1 MKSGEWER
9 YSPLAG
15 VGAEIASGW
24 WGFVRGLEE
33 QVGECAKQGD
43 RQSNSDD
50 AATS

>member
-9 YSPLAG
+9 YSPLLDG
-15 VGAEIASGW
+15 MVFASG

>member
-1 MKSGEWER
+1 
-9 YSPLAG
+9 
-15 VGAEIASGW
+15 VIGAIFTALDGMVFASGW
-24 WGFVRGLEE
+24 WGVVRGLEE